1 MTENRPSPIEKVTTI
16 DHDRIERHLD
26 WVVRGEE
33 TEADRLCNP
42 PYRDLTAVLP
52 LRKPATAS

>member
-1 MTENRPSPIEKVTTI
+1 MTDNRPSPIEKVTTI
-16 DHDRIERHLD
+16 DHNRIERHLD

-42 PYRDLTAVLP
+42 PY
-52 LRKPATAS
+52 